1 MRPDGL
7 PFARVALVLQG
18 GGALG
23 AYQAGV
29 YQGLGE
35 AGIRADWIAGVSIG
49 ALNAALVA
57 GNPPERRVERL
68 HEFWDTICR
77 PAFFRPVAGAVE
89 AAIDPL
95 GVNARKA
102 FNAFNAWRAMVEGQQ
117 GFFVPRGLQSWWLQN
132 VPPGE
137 ASFYDTSPLKATL
150 EKLVDFD
157 RLNSGE
163 TRVSVMA
170 VNAHT
175 GNLEVFDNGGS
186 QRRRLHPEHFMASAA
201 LPPGFPPVEVGGAYF
216 WDGGLVSNT
225 PLSLV
230 LDGDRCDTLA
240 FQVDL
245 WSARGPLPTNV
256 YDAQE
261 RAKDVQYSS
270 RTRLITDQIARE
282 QAERKLLRE
291 LLERVPTAKRRSDP
305 VCQEAARR
313 STDHRFTVIH
323 LIYQEKEWD
332 GVSKDYEFGPLTMRN
347 HWESGLEDVRRS
359 LAHKHW
365 LALPPEDRP
374 FVTHDIHRAK
384 GG

>member
-7 PFARVALVLQG
+7 PFERVALVLQG

-29 YQGLGE
+29 YQGLDETGVHV
-35 AGIRADWIAGVSIG
+35 DWIAGVSIG
-49 ALNAALVA
+49 ALNAALIA

-77 PAFFRPVAGAVE
+77 PAFFRPTAAAVE

-95 GVNARKA
+95 GINARKA

-117 GFFVPRGLQSWWLQN
+117 GFFTPRGPQVWWLQN
-132 VPPGE
+132 LPPGE
-137 ASFYDTSPLKATL
+137 ASFYDTAPLKATL
-150 EKLVDFD
+150 EALVDFD
-157 RLNSGE
+157 RINSGE

-170 VNAHT
+170 VNVRT
-175 GNLEVFDNGGS
+175 GNLEVFDNAGPHK
-186 QRRRLHPEHFMASAA
+186 RRLKAEHFMASGA
-201 LPPGFPPVEVGGAYF
+201 LPPGFPPVEVGGEYF

-225 PLSLV
+225 PLSIV
-230 LDGDRCDTLA
+230 LDGDRRDTLA

-282 QAERKLLRE
+282 QAGRKLLRE
-291 LLERVPTAKRRSDP
+291 LLARVPAAKRKDDP
-305 VCQEAARR
+305 ICQQAAHEA
-313 STDHRFTVIH
+313 TDHRFSVIH

-347 HWESGLEDVRRS
+347 HWDSGLEDVRKS

-365 LALPPEDRP
+365 LTLPPEDHP
-374 FVTHDIHRAK
+374 FVSHDIHRAP
-384 GG
+384 GR